1 MGRLGRWVWVFLSLG
16 FLLRLAIILRP
27 FLWVDDLVLCDDTYL
42 CWDIARR
49 WAGGHPMTQDGIHF
63 TNGFQPLWVFLLIP
77 IYALFPNDP
86 FLPGKI
92 ALVLLAL
99 FNVATGVFLFLL
111 TKEVASRKG
120 AFFALFLWMA
130 SPAVIVQGIN
140 GMETAL
146 AIMLMTITLWVYL
159 SRVRD
164 KPYSGRRYLG
174 LGLLA
179 GLTMLA
185 RLDQAFFVLA
195 LGLDVLWQKRKQ
207 ALVPLALMGLGAL
220 AALSPWLA
228 LSWAYTHSLIPVSGK
243 AVRFLSLAKLKLSG
257 IKPGWIWHFKMLRNT
272 MVQWANS
279 PLPVI
284 SVVHVVAGWL
294 SFSRR
299 ILYGGLAFLA
309 GLGLWGLWRRTLG
322 ETRERAGRLLFFF
335 LYAAGM
341 LGLYSFYIYT
351 SWYHAR
357 YQAPMALLMTV
368 AYGLVYSWSPRWGRQ
383 LGWGMA
389 LALILPGLWKT
400 QFEEP
405 LPMGYYRIGT
415 YVQKAFPAGTSI
427 GAYQSGAMGYLARD
441 KVITN
446 LDGVVNE
453 GALRAHQER
462 RAFVYTR
469 EQGLEYLVDWDLN
482 FNEML
487 FQFSAVF
494 PTSREL
500 ARLGPVPGFQT
511 WGETWVVYRVI
522 PRQEEP

>member
-77 IYALFPNDP
+77 VYALFPNDP

-111 TKEVASRKG
+111 VKEVASRKG

-130 SPAVIVQGIN
+130 SPYVIAQGIN

-146 AIMLMTITLWVYL
+146 VILLLAITLWFYL
-159 SRVRD
+159 ARVRD
-164 KPYSGRRYLG
+164 KPFSWRRFLT

-185 RLDQAFFVLA
+185 RLDQAFLLLA
-195 LGLDVLWQKRKQ
+195 LGVDVLWQKRKQ
-207 ALVPLALMGLGAL
+207 ALRPLALIGLGAL
-220 AALSPWLA
+220 VVLSPWLI
-228 LSWAYTHSLIPVSGK
+228 LSFHYTGSLLPISGQ
-243 AVRFLSLAKLKLSG
+243 AVRFLSLAKLRLSR
-257 IKPGWIWHFKMLRNT
+257 IEPGWHWQFKTIRNT
-272 MVQWANS
+272 MAVWVSA
-279 PLPVI
+279 PLPLMNTVRI
-284 SVVHVVAGWL
+284 LAEGL
-294 SFSRR
+294 ALPRR
-299 ILYGGLAFLA
+299 ILYGGAALLAA
-309 GLGLWGLWRRTLG
+309 VGIWGLWHRAPQ
-322 ETRERAGRLLFFF
+322 EARERPKRLVALIV
-335 LYAAGM
+335 YSGGM
-341 LGLYSFYIYT
+341 LGLYSLYIYT
-351 SWYHAR
+351 CWYHGR
-357 YQAPMALLMTV
+357 YQAPMVFLV
-368 AYGLVYSWSPRWGRQ
+368 ALVYGTFFAWAPRWGRQ
-383 LGWGMA
+383 AFWVGA
-389 LALILPGLWKT
+389 LALILPGLWIME
-400 QFEEP
+400 FREP
-405 LPMGYYRIGT
+405 PRMGYQRIGV
-415 YVQKAFPAGTSI
+415 YVQKAFPPGTRI